1 MFSPLGRNALYCSL
15 RYNFNIT
22 GTGLKFDGS
31 KLVWNHY
38 FGNRL
43 SESVDSVGML
53 KDMLWFREANDQ
65 CFLSR
70 DEIETI
76 IRY

>member
-1 MFSPLGRNALYCSL
+1 MFSPLDGNALYCSL

-43 SESVDSVGML
+43 SESVDSVNWRVERHVMV
-53 KDMLWFREANDQ
+53 AVVP
-65 CFLSR
+65 C
-70 DEIETI
+70 
-76 IRY
+76 